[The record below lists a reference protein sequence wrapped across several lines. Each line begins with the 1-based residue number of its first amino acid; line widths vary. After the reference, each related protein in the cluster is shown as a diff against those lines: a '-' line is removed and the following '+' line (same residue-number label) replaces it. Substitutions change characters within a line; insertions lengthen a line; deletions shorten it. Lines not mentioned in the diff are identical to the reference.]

1 MALFSRDK
9 SRSNFDILLVLE
21 HVWLDNIT
29 TAYFIITLPA
39 AVKQSMKQ

>member
-1 MALFSRDK
+1 MSLIRDK
-9 SRSNFDILLVLE
+9 SGSNFDILLVLE
-21 HVWLDNIT
+21 HVWLDNIM

>member
-1 MALFSRDK
+1 MSLIRDK
-9 SRSNFDILLVLE
+9 SRSNLDLLLLLE
-21 HVWLDNIT
+21 HVWFDKIM

>member
-1 MALFSRDK
+1 MSLIRDK
-9 SRSNFDILLVLE
+9 SRYNLDILLALE